1 MVKKTKKKLTFGMLF
16 LLFITMP
23 VYGQGISNVTNVGTS
38 SAVSLGIDVGAVAD
52 DALVSI
58 AQTNLVIK
66 SGPYLS
72 SVTQTSIIVSWQ
84 TDSLS
89 NSEVEY
95 GLTAS
100 YGFTISDT
108 SQVMIHS
115 LKLTGLNPSTT
126 YHYQVKSGEA
136 TSEDNTFQTAV
147 TPDEDFVFVAYGDTR
162 TNPDDHLSVVNRIIA
177 VNPKL
182 VLNIGDL
189 VEDGPVQYQWD
200 IYFDTIKDLAKNTP
214 IYSAIGNHEGESPL
228 YYNQLFLPH
237 NNPDSTEKYY
247 SFDYGNSHF
256 IALNTNIPYHEGSAQ
271 YTWLGSDLQ
280 AASSADYIF
289 VFFHHPPY
297 CSSPDH
303 GSDLAVRNAFCP
315 LFETYGVD
323 IVFTGHTHIYERTIP
338 INGVTYLVTGG
349 GGAPL
354 HSTGHSSWTAY
365 TETTLHCVKLFVS
378 ELAVNLWMIRPDGTV
393 GDSAT
398 VLGPMAT
405 RTKTISEKH
414 TFNSIT
420 AIASY
425 AGDVDDD
432 GSATLEHKLSSESTW
447 VSDGNMVRVN
457 GSDTLTISGLTPET
471 DYDIRVT
478 YSDPDG
484 VWMTNP
490 QTISNIRT
498 LAVVCTV
505 GAVYAGYSPQGIVVS
520 AFYAGDANA
529 NGSASL
535 EHKLSSENSW
545 IDDGL
550 MTKESTTFHYW
561 YLISDIGVGENYDV
575 RVTYSDPDGVVG
587 DNILMQ
593 TDIHTTIPT
602 LCPHPT
608 SIIPD
613 ENLDD
618 WRGTPP
624 SLNDTGILDHSENEY
639 IWKDAAHDDLGDG
652 GDAPNAS
659 DNPQPYSYPT
669 GSGFFGTEADIEE
682 FRIAYDDNNLYFLV
696 DLAGSA
702 ISSSVPF
709 SIILIDKDGPVS
721 GSQNVESKTEVNLS
735 ADHAWDY
742 KITANN
748 RNITVTDALGTD
760 VSTGSLLAQNL
771 DQDFFEISVPI
782 STIGPPAGS
791 TWSFALLQTLGWVN
805 RVIEVKFSATSS
817 KGGGGIDGLSDPD
830 IYDLIGASGE
840 TQYADLNNYTDTTF
854 TVLSNSWVDV
864 TFASIIS
871 IKFIAVHPGDVDNN
885 GTVNAMD
892 VLPIGVYFLQEG
904 YPRDTVTFSWSP
916 RIAPR
921 WDLLPT
927 TYADANGDGIVDEK
941 DVIGIG
947 VNWGNTHN
955 DNKATFEIDPEDTTL
970 LQQHRNA
977 FKKIY
982 NSLSGE
988 GEAVRAMKTLL
999 RTILGIRIPE
1009 VFSLDQNYPN
1019 PFNPRTTIRFALP
1032 EDQHVT
1038 LTVYNLLGQIVIE
1051 LINDQPYDAGI
1062 HTITLD
1068 TGHFS
1073 SGVYFYRIQAG
1084 KWGAT
1089 RKMILMK

>member
-1 MVKKTKKKLTFGMLF
+1 MSIRNWKEAMKHFA
-16 LLFITMP
+16 LLAFAVFASTAYP
-23 VYGQGISNVTNVGTS
+23 QVGDNT
-38 SAVSLGIDVGAVAD
+38 
-52 DALVSI
+52 LVNI
-58 AQTNLVIK
+58 AQTNTVIK
-66 SGPYLS
+66 SEPYLS

-84 TDSLS
+84 TDIPS

-95 GLTAS
+95 GLTES
-100 YGFTISDT
+100 YGSIISDT

-115 LKLTGLNPSTT
+115 LKLTGLDSSTT
-126 YHYQVKSGEA
+126 YHYQVKSGET

-162 TNPDDHLSVVNRIIA
+162 TNPDDHLSVVNSIIA

-189 VEDGPVQYQWD
+189 VEDGPLQYQWD

-214 IYSAIGNHEGESPL
+214 IYSATGNHEGESPL
-228 YYNQLFLPH
+228 YYNQLFLPY

-256 IALNTNIPYHEGSAQ
+256 IALNTNISYLEGSAQ
-271 YTWLGSDLQ
+271 YTWLESDLE

-323 IVFTGHTHIYERTIP
+323 IVFTGHVHLYERTILF
-338 INGVTYLVTGG
+338 NGVTYIVTGG

-365 TETTLHCVKLFVS
+365 TEATLHCVKLSVS

-393 GDSAT
+393 ADSAT

-405 RTKTISEKH
+405 RIKTISEEH
-414 TFNSIT
+414 TFDSIT
-420 AIASY
+420 VIASY
-425 AGDVDDD
+425 AGDVNKN

-447 VSDGNMVRVN
+447 ENDGNMERVN
-457 GSDTLTISGLTPET
+457 GSDTLTISGLTPDT
-471 DYDIRVT
+471 DYDIQVT

-484 VWMTNP
+484 VVLPNP

-505 GAVYAGYSPQGIVVS
+505 GGVYAGYSPQGIVVS

-529 NGSASL
+529 NGSANL
-535 EHKLSSENSW
+535 EHKLSSEDSW
-545 IDDGL
+545 IDDGS
-550 MTKESTTFHYW
+550 MTKDSETFHYW
-561 YLISDIGVGENYDV
+561 YLISDIGIGEYYDV

-587 DNILMQ
+587 DNVLTL
-593 TDIHTTIPT
+593 TDIQTAILT
-602 LCPHPT
+602 LCPHPK

-639 IWKDAAHDDLGDG
+639 IWKDATQDDLGDG

-669 GSGFFGTEADIEE
+669 GSGFSGTEADIEE
-682 FRIAYDDNNLYFLV
+682 FRIAYDENNLYFLV

-702 ISSSVPF
+702 KSSTVPF
-709 SIILIDKDGPVS
+709 SIILIDKNGPVS

-735 ADHAWDY
+735 ANHAWDY

-748 RNITVTDALGTD
+748 NKITVTNPLGTD
-760 VSTGSLLAQNL
+760 ISTGSLLALNL

-782 STIGPPAGS
+782 STIGRPAGS
-791 TWSFALLQTLGWVN
+791 TWSFALLQTLGYINLVT
-805 RVIEVKFSATSS
+805 EVTSSATSS

-840 TQYADLNNYTDTTF
+840 AQYADLNNYTDTTF

-864 TFASIIS
+864 TFNDVKLASITGPQHIS
-871 IKFIAVHPGDVDNN
+871 NVPKEFI
-885 GTVNAMD
+885 
-892 VLPIGVYFLQEG
+892 LF
-904 YPRDTVTFSWSP
+904 
-916 RIAPR
+916 
-921 WDLLPT
+921 
-927 TYADANGDGIVDEK
+927 
-941 DVIGIG
+941 
-947 VNWGNTHN
+947 
-955 DNKATFEIDPEDTTL
+955 
-970 LQQHRNA
+970 
-977 FKKIY
+977 
-982 NSLSGE
+982 
-988 GEAVRAMKTLL
+988 
-999 RTILGIRIPE
+999 
-1009 VFSLDQNYPN
+1009 QNHPN
-1019 PFNPRTTIRFALP
+1019 PFNPSTSIQFELP
-1032 EDQHVT
+1032 D
-1038 LTVYNLLGQIVIE
+1038 LTEVE
-1051 LINDQPYDAGI
+1051 LIVYDILGREV
-1062 HTITLD
+1062 ITLVD
-1068 TGHFS
+1068 QEMQPGYHRAVWDAKDHAGRAMPTGIYIARLVTQEYAKS
-1073 SGVYFYRIQAG
+1073 I
-1084 KWGAT
+1084 
-1089 RKMILMK
+1089 KMLLLK